1 MTRPFDCIV
10 CGSCVVDI
18 LCRPASLTA
27 PIGQGVLHHVDPLL
41 LRAGGITSNSGVTMA
56 RMGLSVGVFTRVGK
70 DDWAPV
76 IRGLY
81 KSEGIDTTYLSEDPE
96 GATSTTVVMIDS
108 TGERSF
114 FHCVGATKR
123 MSAKDY
129 LSNLDLF
136 ARSKYALIG
145 YYSMMPLLTADLARV
160 LKEIRATGCKTA
172 MDAAGQGG
180 TMDPL
185 KDCLPHLDVWV
196 PSHLEAKNQTGHED
210 PEKIV
215 QTYRNAGGQGL
226 LGVKLGRQG
235 VLLSPKP
242 GEFIRIPI
250 ATPPGPVVDATGAG
264 DSFYAGLLTGLI
276 KGLTVEQA
284 GKLGTASG
292 ACCVTSL
299 GGASGGRDYA
309 FTSKLAGIS

>member
-1 MTRPFDCIV
+1 MTQSLDCLV

-18 LCRPASLTA
+18 LCRPVSLTQ
-27 PIGQGVLHHVDPLL
+27 PIGQGVLHHVEPVL

-56 RMGLSVGVFTRVGK
+56 RMGLNVGVFTRVGK
-70 DDWAPV
+70 DDWSPV
-76 IRGLY
+76 IRNLY
-81 KSEGIDTTYLSEDPE
+81 KSEGIDVTGLADDPE

-129 LSNLDLF
+129 LANLDLF
-136 ARSKYALIG
+136 ARSRYMLLG
-145 YYSMMPLLTADLARV
+145 YYSMMPLLTPDLAMV

-185 KDCLPHLDVWV
+185 KDCLPHLDVYV
-196 PSHLEAKNQTGHED
+196 PSHAEARHQTGHDD

-215 QTYRNAGGQGL
+215 QTFRNAGGQGL

-235 VLLSPKP
+235 VLLSSKP
-242 GEFIRIPI
+242 GHSVHIPI
-250 ATPPGPVVDATGAG
+250 STPPGPVVDATGAG

-276 KGLTVEQA
+276 KGLPVEQA
-284 GKLGTASG
+284 GKLGTAAG

-309 FTSKLAGIS
+309 FTSKLAGL